1 MNAMWHLVDGV
12 SGRTVARAALGRLDA
27 LLDDAVEIGRAALR
41 DPYWPLRAA
50 NKLGI
55 PSTEIPYA
63 PQYVAGA
70 Y

>member
-1 MNAMWHLVDGV
+1 
-12 SGRTVARAALGRLDA
+12 
-27 LLDDAVEIGRAALR
+27 
-41 DPYWPLRAA
+41 LRAA

>member
-1 MNAMWHLVDGV
+1 MLSISVNPMAYRL
-12 SGRTVARAALGRLDA
+12 SPKQAAKILARGEA
-27 LLDDAVEIGRAALR
+27 DAVEIGRAALR